1 MAPRKKAAPAA
12 SAPVSAL
19 AARKAR
25 EEAQAARSG
34 TTRASASAS
43 ENLPAASTSRS
54 APSHTEEGDI
64 SVEVVIPLPSTSQ
77 AAAASRS
84 TPSSSSAD
92 RTPSS
97 ALKRPRRSSLV
108 QDGSS
113 IAATRPRRNSSVAS
127 VEPQSQATPS
137 RSTKGKTPQVTPS
150 RSSAK
155 KPPSTKSTS
164 TSAKEKAKQSSIS
177 IEDQSQDD
185 ELDRDIEKIL
195 ADFHRDAST
204 SECEP
209 SEPEQPP
216 PKKRAKQPTSTPS
229 KRTPTKIA
237 SAAKT
242 PPGKGSREK
251 TAPKQ
256 VELQELSASTTKPE
270 QPVKRK
276 LTDEQKRLSISRRY
290 FAAAQRHT
298 VKTHVG
304 PSSMPIEDRATGFLA
319 FGEDDDE
326 DDDAAEDDDESMQ
339 VNGVQDDAQSEEQIS
354 DDSSDDE
361 QQQAQQTAGNPA
373 PGLVNGSKH
382 RANGKG
388 KGRETRLKFTAP
400 KIVLDDDDD
409 EEEDDEAGNDNNDDG
424 EASPEPTTLNRAALL
439 DAVPYSNFT
448 PVLEGE
454 FKNTIVVENKRKRG
468 REALYFGLRIGETL
482 VFLGVGHVE
491 VFQGVAQFGGAVISA
506 SAQGFKSANIFAP
519 ITNPLPVLKS
529 TSASSYPGHSFA
541 SGSSRSGSSK
551 GADNTSDANID
562 TLFDATFDTIVKV
575 TPLASPITALG
586 QVCPIGG
593 LATPF
598 IAPPSL
604 ELSNKVY
611 QLAGIKVLF
620 APTTQELV
628 QRPRALLA
636 DGRFSTAG
644 LSATYVPHK
653 WQFALHHLSTCAL
666 SAAQHPQEESVV
678 ALVRGNKKVG
688 KSTLSRMALERLLS
702 IGKAVGGKVAYLE
715 LDLGQSD
722 FGPPGMVALH
732 VLALTDNARAKA
744 AQEEIDPIHQIEST
758 RQEASETEHTEAVT
772 SSDFSHGAHS
782 SITLGPGWCQPR
794 VPARAHFVGD
804 VSPRD
809 DPESY
814 VAAVLDLIEY
824 FRAQVQPGDPN
835 EDGVSQRVPLVIN
848 TQGWIKGLGADL
860 AARIEPMLRP
870 THIFDVVPR
879 GSPDPLPAPTRGQPW
894 LDAEGDILGSGPEIV
909 TLESVS
915 QLEFVQGSFGNGDKR
930 TTAGDG
936 QLYGTSRTND
946 EVQGP
951 GDGGSTPPRYV
962 TEVGSR
968 LAPAESRLLNM
979 MSYLYATQ
987 LSPGRTGDSSQIQ
1000 GSWDFVEPLV
1010 HRRPLV
1016 VDVAQGLKAGI
1027 RVLALG
1033 SSVPDSLKLM
1043 ALNSSI
1049 VAIVVTDATSQVA
1062 EVQEHHGPWTA
1073 AFHRAAEIVSSGLAL
1088 SSRCVGLG
1096 IVRSIDAESGR
1107 VHLLTPLDPAFL
1119 HEIQSTT
1126 GVGIGLVKGALEL
1139 PVWASL
1145 DFQAIKE
1152 ARESRL
1158 DVPPA
1163 SYQATVDGEE
1173 QPQQQQ
1179 QQQQLLAGMPR
1190 NQVPYLEWPH
1200 SIHPASRQNGSN
1212 NTNSNGAGAFQLG
1225 SEKRRIRRNLMRKS
1239 QFV

>member
-1 MAPRKKAAPAA
+1 M
-12 SAPVSAL
+12 
-19 AARKAR
+19 
-25 EEAQAARSG
+25 
-34 TTRASASAS
+34 
-43 ENLPAASTSRS
+43 
-54 APSHTEEGDI
+54 
-64 SVEVVIPLPSTSQ
+64 
-77 AAAASRS
+77 
-84 TPSSSSAD
+84 
-92 RTPSS
+92 
-97 ALKRPRRSSLV
+97 
-108 QDGSS
+108 
-113 IAATRPRRNSSVAS
+113 AS

-155 KPPSTKSTS
+155 KPPSTKSTPF
-164 TSAKEKAKQSSIS
+164 SAKKKAKQPRIS
-177 IEDQSQDD
+177 IEDQSDQDG

-195 ADFHRDAST
+195 ADFHGDAST
-204 SECEP
+204 SDIEP

-229 KRTPTKIA
+229 KRTPSKIA
-237 SAAKT
+237 SAAKAS
-242 PPGKGSREK
+242 PGKGSRKK

-276 LTDEQKRLSISRRY
+276 LTEEQKRLSISRRY
-290 FAAAQRHT
+290 FAAAQKHT
-298 VKTHVG
+298 AKSHVG

-319 FGEDDDE
+319 FGDDDDDDE
-326 DDDAAEDDDESMQ
+326 AAEDDDESMQ
-339 VNGVQDDAQSEEQIS
+339 VNGVQEDAQSEEQIS

-361 QQQAQQTAGNPA
+361 EQQAQQAAGNSA
-373 PGLVNGSKH
+373 PGLVNGGKH

-388 KGRETRLKFTAP
+388 KSTETRQSFTAT
-400 KIVLDDDDD
+400 KIVLDDDDEEE
-409 EEEDDEAGNDNNDDG
+409 EEEDDDEAENDNDDDG
-424 EASPEPTTLNRAALL
+424 EASPKSTTLTRGALM
-439 DAVPYSNFT
+439 DAIPYSNFT

-454 FKNTIVVENKRKRG
+454 SKNTVVVENKRKRG
-468 REALYFGLRIGETL
+468 KEALYFGLRIGETL

-491 VFQGVAQFGGAVISA
+491 VLQGAAQVGGAVIS
-506 SAQGFKSANIFAP
+506 SSVQGFKAANLFAP

-529 TSASSYPGHSFA
+529 ISASPYPGHSFA
-541 SGSSRSGSSK
+541 SDRSRSSSS
-551 GADNTSDANID
+551 GTDNTSDANID

-575 TPLASPITALG
+575 TPLATPITALG

-598 IAPPSL
+598 IAPPNL
-604 ELSNKVY
+604 ELSNEVY

-620 APTTQELV
+620 APTIQEIV
-628 QRPRALLA
+628 QKPRALLA
-636 DGRFSTAG
+636 DGTFSTAG
-644 LSATYVPHK
+644 LSAAYIPHK
-653 WQFALHHLSTCAL
+653 WQLALHHLSTCAL

-678 ALVRGNKKVG
+678 ALVRGSKKVG
-688 KSTLSRMALERLLS
+688 KSTLSRMVLERLLS
-702 IGKAVGGKVAYLE
+702 MGNVVGGRVAYLE

-744 AQEEIDPIHQIEST
+744 AQEEIDPIHQIELA
-758 RQEASETEHTEAVT
+758 RQEASEREHAEAVT

-824 FRAQVQPGDPN
+824 FRAQIQPGDSN

-860 AARIEPMLRP
+860 ASRIEPMLRP

-879 GSPDPLPAPTRGQPW
+879 GSSDLLPPPTRGQPW
-894 LDAEGDILGSGPEIV
+894 LDAEGAILGSGPEIV

-915 QLEFVQGSFGNGDKR
+915 QLGFMQGSFGNGDKR

-936 QLYGTSRTND
+936 QLNGTSRAND

-962 TEVGSR
+962 IEVGSR
-968 LAPAESRLLNM
+968 LAPAETRLLNM

-987 LSPGRTGDSSQIQ
+987 LSPGRAGNSSQIQ
-1000 GSWDFVEPLV
+1000 GSWDFSEPLV

-1049 VAIVVTDATSQVA
+1049 VAIVVTDASVQVA
-1062 EVQEHHGPWTA
+1062 EAQEQHGPWKA
-1073 AFHRAAEIVSSGLAL
+1073 AFHRAAEIVSSGLAS

-1096 IVRSIDAESGR
+1096 IVRSVDAEAGR

-1163 SYQATVDGEE
+1163 THQSTVNGQE
-1173 QPQQQQ
+1173 QPKQQQE
-1179 QQQQLLAGMPR
+1179 QQQLLAGMPR

>member
-1 MAPRKKAAPAA
+1 M
-12 SAPVSAL
+12 SAL

-54 APSHTEEGDI
+54 APSHTEEGDVSI
-64 SVEVVIPLPSTSQ
+64 EVVIPLPSTSQ

-84 TPSSSSAD
+84 TTSSSSID

-127 VEPQSQATPS
+127 VEPQSQATLS
-137 RSTKGKTPQVTPS
+137 RSTKGKVPQVTPS
-150 RSSAK
+150 RSSAN
-155 KPPSTKSTS
+155 KPPLTKSTPV
-164 TSAKEKAKQSSIS
+164 SAKKKAKHSRSSMD
-177 IEDQSQDD
+177 DQSDQDD
-185 ELDRDIEKIL
+185 ELDRDIEKIV
-195 ADFHRDAST
+195 ADFHREAST
-204 SECEP
+204 SEFKS

-216 PKKRAKQPTSTPS
+216 PKKRAKQPTGTPY
-229 KRTPTKIA
+229 KRTPTEPA
-237 SAAKT
+237 PAD
-242 PPGKGSREK
+242 K
-251 TAPKQ
+251 TAPRKTSRKKTALKQ
-256 VELQELSASTTKPE
+256 VELQELSASTTKSE

-290 FAAAQRHT
+290 FAAAQKHT
-298 VKTHVG
+298 AKDHVG
-304 PSSMPIEDRATGFLA
+304 TSSMPIEDRATGFLA
-319 FGEDDDE
+319 FGVDDDE
-326 DDDAAEDDDESMQ
+326 DDEPVQ
-339 VNGVQDDAQSEEQIS
+339 VNGVQDDAQSQDQIS

-361 QQQAQQTAGNPA
+361 QQQAQQAASNPA
-373 PGLVNGSKH
+373 PGLINGSKH
-382 RANGKG
+382 RANGKSR
-388 KGRETRLKFTAP
+388 GRETRSSHTAT

-409 EEEDDEAGNDNNDDG
+409 DDDEEQDDEAGTDNDDDG
-424 EASPEPTTLNRAALL
+424 AASPKPTTLTRAALL

-454 FKNTIVVENKRKRG
+454 ARNAIVVENKRKRG
-468 REALYFGLRIGETL
+468 KEALYFGLRIGQTL

-491 VFQGVAQFGGAVISA
+491 VLQGVAQLGGAVISA
-506 SAQGFKSANIFAP
+506 SAQGLKSANIFAP

-529 TSASSYPGHSFA
+529 TSASSYPGHNFA
-541 SGSSRSGSSK
+541 SSSSRSSSSNS
-551 GADNTSDANID
+551 ADNTSDTNID

-604 ELSNKVY
+604 ELSNEVY

-628 QRPRALLA
+628 QRPRALLG
-636 DGRFSTAG
+636 DGRFSTVG
-644 LSATYVPHK
+644 LSATYIPHK
-653 WQFALHHLSTCAL
+653 WQLALHHLSRSAM

-702 IGKAVGGKVAYLE
+702 MGKAVGGRVAYLE

-732 VLALTDNARAKA
+732 VLTLTDNSCAKA
-744 AQEEIDPIHQIEST
+744 AREEVDPIHRIDST
-758 RQEASETEHTEAVT
+758 RQEASETENAEAVT
-772 SSDFSHGAHS
+772 SSDFSDGAHS

-860 AARIEPMLRP
+860 ASRIEPMLRP
-870 THIFDVVPR
+870 THIFDVIPR
-879 GSPDPLPAPTRGQPW
+879 GSPDPLPPPIRGQPW
-894 LDAEGDILGSGPEIV
+894 LDAEGAILGSGPEIV

-915 QLEFVQGSFGNGDKR
+915 QLEFVQGSFGNGDRR
-930 TTAGDG
+930 TATDVG
-936 QLYGTSRTND
+936 QLNGMLRAND
-946 EVQGP
+946 EGQGP

-962 TEVGSR
+962 SEVGSR

-987 LSPGRTGDSSQIQ
+987 LSPGRADNSFQIQ
-1000 GSWDFVEPLV
+1000 GSWNFSEPLV

-1049 VAIVVTDATSQVA
+1049 VAIVVMDASVQVA
-1062 EVQEHHGPWTA
+1062 EAQEQHGPWKA
-1073 AFHRAAEIVSSGLAL
+1073 AFHRAAEIVSSDLAS

-1096 IVRSIDAESGR
+1096 IVRSIDAEAGR

-1126 GVGIGLVKGALEL
+1126 GIGIGLVKGALEL

-1163 SYQATVDGEE
+1163 THHLTVNGQE
-1173 QPQQQQ
+1173 QPQ